1 MKENLTK
8 AEKVAKAREEAR
20 QFREATKKK
29 EAARKLWFKISAIVV
44 PIVIII
50 IVAIVMVTGNK
61 RAVDATTIVQPANA
75 TEHGVIVGKDDA
87 VVPPTAPTESSATA
101 TSTASADPA
110 ATASPSPS
118 APATNDSA
126 SDVAEI
132 VIYQDY
138 ICPACKSFESQMS
151 EGLKELRD
159 SGKATVEYRFVTFL
173 DAQSAGTN
181 YSSRSA
187 NAAACVINQSPDKF
201 YAFNA
206 ALYEQQPAEGST
218 GLPNTKLIEIAQS
231 IGVTGIDDCVKD
243 GTYRGWTANANKV
256 ALDIPLTGTPTVLI
270 NGTKWDNKTSL
281 AEAIAKK

>member
-1 MKENLTK
+1 MNENLTK

-29 EAARKLWFKISAIVV
+29 EAARKLWIKILAIVV

-50 IVAIVMVTGNK
+50 IVAVVIVTGNK
-61 RAVDATTIVQPANA
+61 RTADATTIVQPSNA
-75 TEHGVIVGKDDA
+75 TEHGVIVGKNDA
-87 VVPPTAPTESSATA
+87 VVTPAQATSSDTATSSASADPSASATTAPS
-101 TSTASADPA
+101 STASADA
-110 ATASPSPS
+110 
-118 APATNDSA
+118 A

-138 ICPACKSFESQMS
+138 ICPACKAFESQMS
-151 EGLKELRD
+151 KDLKDLRD

-173 DAQSAGTN
+173 DDRSSGTN
-181 YSSRSA
+181 YSSRAA
-187 NAAACVINQSPDKF
+187 NTAACVINQNPDKF
-201 YAFNA
+201 YALNT

-218 GLPNTKLIEIAQS
+218 GLPNTKLLEIAQS
-231 IGVTGIDDCVKD
+231 VGVTGIDDCVKN

-270 NGTKWDNKTSL
+270 NGEKWDNKTSL
-281 AEAIAKK
+281 ADAIAKK